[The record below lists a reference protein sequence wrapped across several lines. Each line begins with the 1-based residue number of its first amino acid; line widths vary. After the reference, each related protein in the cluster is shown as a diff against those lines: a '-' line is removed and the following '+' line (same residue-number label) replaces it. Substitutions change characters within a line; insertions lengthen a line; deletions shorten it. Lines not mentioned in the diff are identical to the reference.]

1 MLKIQARSVGM
12 RRTGALRYL
21 TLLCATLIS
30 ISRLAHAVPSDFDSD
45 GSSDLVIV
53 SVNSDKKLKWT
64 AKLSSTGASSAL
76 GTFGVKGNHLAMAQW
91 QSTGTQIGVV
101 SLVKSTGK
109 IKWTVKLNDG
119 TTQSRTFGKK
129 GDLVISGGDLNGNGT
144 ADAAVARIVN
154 GAVTWEVWYD
164 MFASSSENKQTYTFG
179 KNGDRAF
186 FARVGTDATDWI
198 GVLRKSGTTRSLA
211 RMKNLV
217 TGEVQQ
223 FARLPKFASNGAR
236 PRAFPIRQ
244 ASGADLLGFH
254 VEGEE
259 TTSIK
264 VYNFDGT
271 VAGTADFD
279 GSGTSVVGEFRT
291 TSGYEVKFLGD
302 KDAADFNP
310 VAAEVINIAEVT
322 GIPVDEI
329 NINTLGAESAS
340 GGGSGSGGS
349 VSSCSS
355 IVGWSSS
362 FIYKTR
368 GSEHFS
374 PGDVRRNTAGLV
386 LKNGAPGPY
395 PTCVDAVSTNGTV
408 IAKLG
413 LYQRGNGWAA
423 RYYAGWGCGASTA
436 FGGSQLAS
444 RASAASG
451 SSSIYMKLGSTCYG
465 PINAS
470 QCVGSSQC

>member
-1 MLKIQARSVGM
+1 MKKKQTS
-12 RRTGALRYL
+12 RYI
-21 TLLCATLIS
+21 TLVLAIS
-30 ISRLAHAVPSDFDSD
+30 LAVPRLLHAVPSDFDSD
-45 GSSDLVIV
+45 GTSDLVVV
-53 SVNSDKKLKWT
+53 SVGSDKKLSWS

-76 GTFGVKGNHLAMAQW
+76 GTFGIKGNHLAMAQW
-91 QSTGTQIGVV
+91 QSSGTQIGVV

-119 TTQSRTFGKK
+119 TNQSRTFGKK

-154 GAVTWEVWYD
+154 GAVVWEVWYD

-186 FARVGTDATDWI
+186 FARVGSDATDWI
-198 GVLRKSGTTRSLA
+198 GVVRKSGTTRSLA

-217 TGEVQQ
+217 SGEVQQ
-223 FARLPKFASNGAR
+223 FSRLPKFASNGAR
-236 PRAFPIRQ
+236 PRPFPIRQ

-254 VEGEE
+254 VEGDES
-259 TTSIK
+259 TSIK

-279 GSGTSVVGEFRT
+279 GVGTSLVGEFRT

-310 VAAEVINIAEVT
+310 VAAEVINIPEVT

-329 NINTLGAESAS
+329 NINTVGAETSS
-340 GGGSGSGGS
+340 GNSGSGGGTCS
-349 VSSCSS
+349 RVVS
-355 IVGWSSS
+355 WPSS

-395 PTCVDAVSTNGTV
+395 PTCVDAVATNGTV
-408 IAKLG
+408 VAKLG

-444 RASAASG
+444 RAAAASG